1 MAPISCLQAIRARY
15 GALTAAERL
24 AADLILR
31 DPEAVPKLSIAEF
44 SKASGAAQSAVV
56 RCCKSLGYEGY
67 VAVKLALTAELSRN
81 RQLNFAPYLSP
92 EDAPGDILDKVFA
105 ANVKTLHDT
114 AEHLDRNLLLE
125 MVDRLDEAKNVYIYG
140 VGTSS
145 LLVREFSYR
154 LMELGK
160 PVSAF
165 TDLVAMKISTM
176 NAGPG
181 DFAVGIS
188 HSGRTMAT
196 IQALELAGKAG
207 AGTGCLTSFPG
218 SPITAVCA
226 VPLTICSDEIRYPM
240 EAVSSRI
247 AHLSLIDAVT
257 MALSS
262 RRYEAAVERARRVR
276 ELTDTIRYDERYRT

>member
-1 MAPISCLQAIRARY
+1 MPPVSCLQAIQAKY
-15 GALTAAERL
+15 TTLTAAERL
-24 AADLILR
+24 TADLILQ
-31 DPEAVPKLSIAEF
+31 DPEAVPKLSIAQF
-44 SKASGAAQSAVV
+44 SMRSGAAQSAVV

-67 VAVKLALTAELSRN
+67 ADLKLALASEVARN
-81 RQLNFAPYLSP
+81 RQLGFAPFLVP
-92 EDAPGDILDKVFA
+92 EDDPGDILDKVFA

-114 AEHLDRNLLLE
+114 AEHLDRTALLE
-125 MVDRLDEAKNVYIYG
+125 MVDRLEGAKHVFLYG
-140 VGTSS
+140 VGTST
-145 LLVREFSYR
+145 LPVKEFAWR
-154 LMELGK
+154 LTELGK

-165 TDLVAMKISTM
+165 TDLVEMKISTM

-188 HSGRTMAT
+188 HSGRTVAT

-218 SPITAVCA
+218 SPITEVCEL
-226 VPLTICSDEIRYPM
+226 PLTICSDEIRYPM

-247 AHLSLIDAVT
+247 AHLSLIDAII

-262 RRYEAAVERARRVR
+262 RRYEEAAARARRVR
-276 ELTDTIRYDERYRT
+276 ELTDTIRYEEKRRS

>member
-1 MAPISCLQAIRARY
+1 MPPSSCLQTIRARY

-31 DPEAVPKLSIAEF
+31 DPGAVPKLSIAEF
-44 SKASGAAQSAVV
+44 SRRSGAAQSAVV

-67 VAVKLALTAELSRN
+67 ADVKLALASEVARN
-81 RQLNFAPYLSP
+81 RQLNFAPYLAP

-114 AEHLDRNLLLE
+114 AEHLDRDALLE
-125 MVDRLDEAKNVYIYG
+125 MVDRLDRAKHVWIYG
-140 VGTSS
+140 VGTSA
-145 LLVREFSYR
+145 LLVREFYWR
-154 LMELGK
+154 LVELGK

-165 TDLVAMKISTM
+165 TDLVEMKVSTM
-176 NAGPG
+176 NAAHG

-188 HSGRTMAT
+188 HSGRTVAT
-196 IQALELAGKAG
+196 IQALELAGRAG
-207 AGTGCLTSFPG
+207 ADTGCLTSFPG
-218 SPITAVCA
+218 SPITAVSRLS
-226 VPLTICSDEIRYPM
+226 LTICSDEIRYPM

-262 RRYEAAVERARRVR
+262 RRYGEAAARAQRVR
-276 ELTDTIRYDERYRT
+276 ELTDTIRYEEKRRP